1 MNKTMTP
8 EQALQILSDA
18 LQPNMADKITRAG
31 YLAIEQA
38 IQTLAAEIK
47 QPEPSE
53 DHATND

>member
-1 MNKTMTP
+1 MMNNMTP

-38 IQTLAAEIK
+38 IQTLATVIK
-47 QPEPSE
+47 PQPEPT
-53 DHATND
+53 DATND